1 MTGRPSTS
9 GLLRSG
15 EERAFA
21 ELYNRHYRSIHEY
34 CRRRVAADLVDDVV
48 AETFLTAWRRLD
60 DVPTGDGALLW
71 LYRVAYRIV
80 GHQWRSSARRRRLE
94 QRLRFVVR
102 RSSSPA
108 DESVIDEVEH
118 RLVLEA
124 AACLGTTDAE
134 VLRLAAWEQL
144 PVADIAAVLEIA
156 PNAAK
161 QRLHRARQNLAREYR
176 RLESRQTSTPD
187 APKGGAQ

>member
-9 GLLRSG
+9 RLLRSG

-21 ELYNRHYRSIHEY
+21 ELYNRHFRSIHDY

-80 GHQWRSSARRRRLE
+80 GHQWRSSTRRRRLE
-94 QRLRFVVR
+94 QRLRLVVR
-102 RSSSPA
+102 PVPPA
-108 DESVIDEVEH
+108 DESVIDGVEH
-118 RLVLEA
+118 RLVLDA
-124 AACLGTTDAE
+124 AARLGATDAE

-144 PVADIAAVLEIA
+144 ALGDIAAVLEIA

-176 RLESRQTSTPD
+176 RLESRQIVTPD
-187 APKGGAQ
+187 PSKGGAQ